1 MDKFPRK
8 GERENASDE
17 NHNTC
22 RKTHADRPQAEI
34 NYYRAEKMA
43 KKMLDKGL
51 ITDDEY
57 DRILAECRRIFVPFL
72 AELM

>member
-1 MDKFPRK
+1 MQVTKIT
-8 GERENASDE
+8 S
-17 NHNTC
+17 
-22 RKTHADRPQAEI
+22 PQDNSMPSVHRLTEEQMYNEI

-51 ITDDEY
+51 ISTDEY

>member
-1 MDKFPRK
+1 MQVTRITAPAEKPMPTARRLT
-8 GERENASDE
+8 EEQMYN
-17 NHNTC
+17 
-22 RKTHADRPQAEI
+22 EI

-51 ITDDEY
+51 ISAEEY
-57 DRILAECRRIFVPFL
+57 DRILAESRQIFVPFL

>member
-1 MDKFPRK
+1 MQVTKIT
-8 GERENASDE
+8 S
-17 NHNTC
+17 
-22 RKTHADRPQAEI
+22 PQDNSMPAAHRLTEEQMYNEI

-51 ITDDEY
+51 ISTEEY
-57 DRILAECRRIFVPFL
+57 DRILAESRQIFVPFL

>member
-1 MDKFPRK
+1 MPAARRLT
-8 GERENASDE
+8 EEQMYN
-17 NHNTC
+17 
-22 RKTHADRPQAEI
+22 EI

-51 ITDDEY
+51 ISTEEY
-57 DRILAECRRIFVPFL
+57 DRILAESRKIFVPFL

>member
-1 MDKFPRK
+1 MQVTKITTPAEK
-8 GERENASDE
+8 NMPA
-17 NHNTC
+17 
-22 RKTHADRPQAEI
+22 THRLTEEQMYNEI

-51 ITDDEY
+51 ISTEEY
-57 DRILAECRRIFVPFL
+57 DRILAESRKIFVPFL

>member
-1 MDKFPRK
+1 MQVTRITAPA
-8 GERENASDE
+8 EESLPASHRLTE
-17 NHNTC
+17 EQMYN
-22 RKTHADRPQAEI
+22 EI

-51 ITDDEY
+51 ISTEEY
-57 DRILAECRRIFVPFL
+57 DRILAESRKIFVPFL

>member
-1 MDKFPRK
+1 MQVTKIT
-8 GERENASDE
+8 S
-17 NHNTC
+17 
-22 RKTHADRPQAEI
+22 PQDNSMPSVHRLTEEQMYNEI

-51 ITDDEY
+51 IIADEY

>member
-1 MDKFPRK
+1 MQVTRITAPAEKPMPTAR
-8 GERENASDE
+8 GLTEEQMYN
-17 NHNTC
+17 
-22 RKTHADRPQAEI
+22 EI

-51 ITDDEY
+51 ITADEN

>member
-1 MDKFPRK
+1 MPSVHRLT
-8 GERENASDE
+8 EEQMYN
-17 NHNTC
+17 
-22 RKTHADRPQAEI
+22 EI

-51 ITDDEY
+51 ISAEEY
-57 DRILAECRRIFVPFL
+57 DRILAESRQIFVPFL

>member
-1 MDKFPRK
+1 MQVTRITAPAEKPMPTARRLT
-8 GERENASDE
+8 EEQMYN
-17 NHNTC
+17 
-22 RKTHADRPQAEI
+22 EI

>member
-1 MDKFPRK
+1 MP
-8 GERENASDE
+8 A
-17 NHNTC
+17 
-22 RKTHADRPQAEI
+22 THRLTEEQMYNEI

-51 ITDDEY
+51 ISTEEY
-57 DRILAECRRIFVPFL
+57 DRILAESRKIFVPFL

>member
-1 MDKFPRK
+1 MQGTRITTPAEKPMPAAHRLT
-8 GERENASDE
+8 EEQMYN
-17 NHNTC
+17 
-22 RKTHADRPQAEI
+22 EI

-51 ITDDEY
+51 ISTEEY
-57 DRILAECRRIFVPFL
+57 DRILAESRQIFVPFL